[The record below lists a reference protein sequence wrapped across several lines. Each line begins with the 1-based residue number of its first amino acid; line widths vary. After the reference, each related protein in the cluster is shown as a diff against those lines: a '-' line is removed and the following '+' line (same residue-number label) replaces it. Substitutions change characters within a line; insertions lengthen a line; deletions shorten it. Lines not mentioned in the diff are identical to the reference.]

1 MRDLPEFRGVAPSA
15 HRGDDGGWAVLHP
28 GIRSKELGI
37 EPSGVFT
44 DARFLHV
51 ATGVD
56 LEITVE
62 TDRLN
67 VLFDGRTTVDWF
79 TGTRALSGT
88 VSAGAVTVVPAS
100 DRHHFRFR
108 GQTTSLSVSL
118 HEDVLRRL
126 AAEFDNG
133 RRLPASVPPLLG
145 QDNQR
150 LFAACRG
157 LGRAMEGFRPA
168 EGLLLDDLATTIGV
182 ELGRLLVHDDPLA
195 CLADA
200 RGRLR
205 NARILDYIEEHLGE
219 QIRLDTLATLAGL
232 SRSHFVREF
241 RALTGLSPH
250 AYVTARRIGR
260 AKPMLA
266 DARVPLADIAFG
278 LGFSSHSHFTTVFT
292 RATGTTPMAFRKA
305 LR

>member
-1 MRDLPEFRGVAPSA
+1 MRDLPEVRGVAPSA
-15 HRGDDGGWAVLHP
+15 NRCDAAGWAVLYP

-37 EPSGVFT
+37 EPSGVLT

-56 LEITVE
+56 LEIPVE
-62 TDRLN
+62 TDQLN

-79 TGTRALSGT
+79 TGTRALTAT
-88 VSAGAVTVVPAS
+88 VSAGAVTLIPAS

-118 HEDVLRRL
+118 HHDVLRRL
-126 AAEFDNG
+126 AVEFDNA
-133 RRLPASVPPLLG
+133 RRLPASVQPLLG

-150 LFAACRG
+150 LFAACQG
-157 LGRAMEGFRPA
+157 LSRAMEAPQSA
-168 EGLLLDDLATTIGV
+168 ETLLLDSLATTIGI

-195 CLADA
+195 GVADA
-200 RGRLR
+200 RGRLK
-205 NARILDYIEEHLGE
+205 NVRILDYIEEHLGE
-219 QIRLDTLATLAGL
+219 HIRLDTLAALAGL

-250 AYVTARRIGR
+250 TYVIARRIGR

-266 DARVPLADIAFG
+266 DPRVPLADIAFG
-278 LGFSSHSHFTTVFT
+278 LGFSSQSHFTTVFT
-292 RATGTTPMAFRKA
+292 GATGMTPLAFRKA
-305 LR
+305 FR